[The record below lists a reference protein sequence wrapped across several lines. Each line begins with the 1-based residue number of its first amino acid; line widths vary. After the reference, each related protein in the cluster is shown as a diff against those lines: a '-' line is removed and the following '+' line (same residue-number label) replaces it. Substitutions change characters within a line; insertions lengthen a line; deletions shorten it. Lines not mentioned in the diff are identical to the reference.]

1 MNSSTLSIYKTLQQQ
16 KLRLT
21 ADYLMVTISA
31 LTNLVA
37 PKLFGSVLDLIVTNF
52 DLNLEIKN
60 WILKHDFNIFCGKLD
75 SAPTFEMSLR

>member
-37 PKLFGSVLDLIVTNF
+37 PKLFGSVLLDLIVTNF

-60 WILKHDFNIFCGKLD
+60 WILKHDFNIFVVN
-75 SAPTFEMSLR
+75 

>member
-60 WILKHDFNIFCGKLD
+60 WILKD
-75 SAPTFEMSLR
+75 